1 MKKNKI
7 YAILIALSIVS
18 FLFSCVEDKG
28 SEITL
33 DINEIKISG
42 IELQYDRTSYFDTLR
57 ITPTIECSLENFS
70 EDNLEYAWFFC
81 LNSESMTDHKHE
93 KIGSERELV
102 YKVDVPPGTYT
113 IYLQVTD
120 KSTGIKYDASC
131 TLNTSSQFVR
141 GFYLYGDKP
150 NGLVGLDFVSMP
162 MGKDTVLIKD
172 IFINSQQIKGAKD
185 LIFTGHRDNGFN
197 ALWAVTR
204 DNQYSIEY
212 SAQLEKVDIVPD
224 QRLEDRIYAT
234 ISSVQKPYHLTN
246 ICPGTWGPQCI
257 SLSGTA
263 RMRLIMTENEI
274 FTCNMVLSEAYGN
287 PINRDNI
294 TTEQLFKPY
303 PVAFYSAAESSVSY
317 VCFFDM
323 TNHCFKKPG
332 HQIMSSAIKCDK
344 PAVDSETPFFFD
356 QNNYTPVRQIVYGEN
371 GYRNAG
377 RSYALMND
385 ADGNYYVYAFTAPTE
400 YASDLIKHY
409 AKQIDLSVARD
420 FARASHY
427 AFFSGQMIILYSVDN
442 LLYAYDY
449 NRNDLKV
456 INLGAEITY
465 LAMEHQSSLTVT
477 DFIVATYDSTKKG
490 LVQKYS
496 IADDVNAIRITPHEK
511 EVWKTDL
518 KVVKVVWKF
527 SNY

>member
-246 ICPGTWGPQCI
+246 ICHGD
-257 SLSGTA
+257 
-263 RMRLIMTENEI
+263 RN
-274 FTCNMVLSEAYGN
+274 V
-287 PINRDNI
+287 
-294 TTEQLFKPY
+294 
-303 PVAFYSAAESSVSY
+303 SV
-317 VCFFDM
+317 
-323 TNHCFKKPG
+323 
-332 HQIMSSAIKCDK
+332 
-344 PAVDSETPFFFD
+344 
-356 QNNYTPVRQIVYGEN
+356 
-371 GYRNAG
+371 
-377 RSYALMND
+377 
-385 ADGNYYVYAFTAPTE
+385 
-400 YASDLIKHY
+400 
-409 AKQIDLSVARD
+409 
-420 FARASHY
+420 
-427 AFFSGQMIILYSVDN
+427 
-442 LLYAYDY
+442 
-449 NRNDLKV
+449 
-456 INLGAEITY
+456 
-465 LAMEHQSSLTVT
+465 
-477 DFIVATYDSTKKG
+477 
-490 LVQKYS
+490 
-496 IADDVNAIRITPHEK
+496 
-511 EVWKTDL
+511 
-518 KVVKVVWKF
+518 
-527 SNY
+527 